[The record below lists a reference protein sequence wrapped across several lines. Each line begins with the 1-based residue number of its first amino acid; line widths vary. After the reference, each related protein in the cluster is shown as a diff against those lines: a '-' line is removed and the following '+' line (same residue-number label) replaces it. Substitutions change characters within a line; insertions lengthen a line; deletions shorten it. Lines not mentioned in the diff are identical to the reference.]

1 MLNELGA
8 RLNLGPSHPNPAATN
23 AVLAVIAR
31 SLSTTPLSIYGVRR
45 PMRRFSQVFAMMC
58 AAFSAASAPD
68 PASAATPTVA
78 SFGSWKSPISAAML
92 VAKSVR
98 FGDLSIGGDTLY
110 WLEGR
115 PEEQGRYA
123 IVRRTPDGKIDD
135 VLPPPWSARTTAHEY
150 GGGALLAAGGIVYFS
165 NYDDQRIWR
174 VRPGDE
180 PQPLTPEGKQRFA
193 DYVLDAER
201 NRLISVCEDH
211 GADDAEPANRIVAVD
226 LATGSVTP
234 LVAGADFYSTP
245 CVSPDGSQL
254 AWLAWNHPNM
264 PWDDT
269 AAYVAPIHAD
279 GTLGKS
285 RLVAGGKHESIFQ
298 PVWSPDGTLYFVSDR
313 TNWWNLYAERDGKVA
328 PVLPMEAEFG
338 VPQWVFGYRTYGF
351 LADGRIVARY
361 TQNGD
366 WRLALVNATTGELRD
381 FDLPYS
387 SVSNLAV
394 GANRAL
400 AIVGS
405 PTEPASLIE
414 IDPASGKAT
423 LLRKASPVAADP
435 AYTSI
440 PQAIEFPTTSSGETG
455 DGKTA
460 HAFYYPPANADFRG
474 PPGEKPPLLVMIHGG
489 PTAATEASFRLSIQY
504 WTSRG
509 FGVCDVNYG
518 GSTGYGRD
526 YRNRLRDNW
535 GVVDV
540 ADATNAALYLAD
552 QGQVD
557 RAKLLIR
564 GGSAGGYTTL
574 AALAFGDAFRAGASY
589 YGVSDL
595 ELLATDT
602 HKFESRYLESLVGP
616 YPTAKARYQE
626 RSPIHHLDEFTEPVI
641 LLQGLE
647 DKVVPP
653 NQAELILKSLKSRG
667 IPVAYVPF
675 EGEQHGF
682 RRAENIIRAQEAELY
697 FYSQILDFPL
707 ADKIEPVEIY
717 NLPPR

>member
-1 MLNELGA
+1 MTRISLVF
-8 RLNLGPSHPNPAATN
+8 
-23 AVLAVIAR
+23 VL
-31 SLSTTPLSIYGVRR
+31 
-45 PMRRFSQVFAMMC
+45 MC
-58 AAFSAASAPD
+58 AAFSAAAPD
-68 PASAATPTVA
+68 PASAATPAVA
-78 SFGSWKSPISAAML
+78 PFGSWKSPISAEML

-98 FGDLSIGGDTLY
+98 FGDLSIDGDTLY

-123 IVRRTPDGKIDD
+123 IVRRTPDGKIED

-150 GGGALLAAGGIVYFS
+150 GGGAFLPAGGVVYFS

-174 VRPGDE
+174 IKPGE
-180 PQPLTPEGKQRFA
+180 QPQPLTPAGKQRFA
-193 DYVLDAER
+193 DYVLDAKR

-211 GADDAEPANRIVAVD
+211 SVGDAEPANRIVAVD

-234 LVAGADFYSTP
+234 LVAGANFYSTP

-269 AAYVAPIHAD
+269 AVYVAPIHAD
-279 GTLGKS
+279 GTLGES
-285 RLVAGGKHESIFQ
+285 RLVAGGKDESIFQ
-298 PVWSPDGTLYFVSDR
+298 PTWSPDGTLYFVSDR
-313 TNWWNLYAERDGKVA
+313 TNWWNLYAERDGTVT

-338 VPQWVFGYRTYGF
+338 VPQWVFGYRTFGF
-351 LADGRIVARY
+351 LADGRIVLRY
-361 TQNGD
+361 EPSGQ
-366 WRLALVNATTGELRD
+366 WRLALLNPTSGELRD
-381 FDLPYS
+381 FDVPYS

-394 GANRAL
+394 GPDRAL
-400 AIVGS
+400 AIVSS
-405 PTEPASLIE
+405 PTEPDSVIE
-414 IDPASGKAT
+414 IDPSSLALPPGEGRGEGSASSV
-423 LLRKASPVAADP
+423 LRKSSPIAADP

-440 PQAIEFPTTSSGETG
+440 PQAIEFPTSSPGKAAG
-455 DGKTA
+455 GKTA
-460 HAFYYPPANADFRG
+460 HAFYYPPANRDFQG
-474 PPGEKPPLLVMIHGG
+474 PEGEKPPLIVMIHGG
-489 PTAATEASFRLSIQY
+489 PTSSTSASFRLSIQY

-509 FGVCDVNYG
+509 FAVCDVNYG

-552 QGQVD
+552 QGNVD

-574 AALAFGDAFRAGASY
+574 AALAFGDTFCAGASY

-602 HKFESRYLESLVGP
+602 HKFESRYLDRLVGP
-616 YPTAKARYQE
+616 YPQQRERYRD
-626 RSPIHHLDEFTEPVI
+626 RSPIRHLDGFTEPVI

-647 DKVVPP
+647 DKIVPP
-653 NQAELILKSLKSRG
+653 NQAELILQSLKSRG

-682 RRAENIIRAQEAELY
+682 RRAKNIIRAQEAELY
-697 FYSQILDFPL
+697 FYSKILNFPL

-717 NLPPR
+717 NLPSR